1 MTVCKQ
7 ISEAI
12 LAKMSARETA
22 CRIEKSQ
29 MRELQIQLGL
39 QAVAKICKEISL
51 AISTWQSLKLLAQVY
66 NKNWKYSKNYNN
78 RVSSSYF
85 FLYF

>member
-29 MRELQIQLGL
+29 VRELQIQLGL
-39 QAVAKICKEISL
+39 QAVAKICEEISL
-51 AISTWQSLKLLAQVY
+51 AIST
-66 NKNWKYSKNYNN
+66 
-78 RVSSSYF
+78 
-85 FLYF
+85 

>member
-29 MRELQIQLGL
+29 MLELQIQLGL

-51 AISTWQSLKLLAQVY
+51 AIST
-66 NKNWKYSKNYNN
+66 
-78 RVSSSYF
+78 
-85 FLYF
+85 